1 MKKLALLI
9 AAIMTAAIG
18 FFAWRRQ
25 KEDAELDRAL
35 SARRRHLDNP
45 EMDEDFA
52 HQVSSADQVAQAF
65 RNNGLI

>member
-1 MKKLALLI
+1 MRKLPLII

-52 HQVSSADQVAQAF
+52 HQVTNSDQVAQAF
-65 RNNGLI
+65 RNSGAV